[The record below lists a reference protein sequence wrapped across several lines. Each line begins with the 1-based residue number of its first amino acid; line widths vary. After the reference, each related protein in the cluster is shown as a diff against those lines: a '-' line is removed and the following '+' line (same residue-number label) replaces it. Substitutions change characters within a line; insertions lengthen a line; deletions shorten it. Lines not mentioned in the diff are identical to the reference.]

1 MVHCTNGRHALNSSL
16 ALPEGMPIS
25 PCTCGAVATIASFEI
40 TYRQF
45 LDPEGRVTGTLPES
59 ARDPSALLPLYRAM
73 VVTRTFDAK
82 AVSLQRTGRLG
93 TYPPCLGQEAIG
105 VGVASAMHPDDVLFP
120 SYRDQPAQLWRGV
133 SPVEILL
140 YWGGDERG
148 SAFAGPRRDFPICV
162 PVSSQAPHAVGVA
175 LAMKL
180 KGERRVAVCCLGDG
194 GTSKGD
200 FYESINLA
208 GAMQL
213 PAVFI
218 IANNQWAISVPRS
231 AQTGAQTLAQKA
243 IAAGIPGEQVDGNDI
258 IAVSD
263 AARRTIET
271 ARAGGGAAVIEA
283 LTYRLGDHTTVD
295 DARRYREDS
304 EVSRHWELEPIAR
317 VRKYLTDL
325 GAWNKADEERLLAE
339 CTAEVN
345 AAVDKYLAMK
355 PEPPGAMFDHL
366 YDKLPAELAVQRQEV
381 VAEDGDHA

>member
-1 MVHCTNGRHALNSSL
+1 
-16 ALPEGMPIS
+16 MPIS
-25 PCTCGAVATIASFEI
+25 PNTCGPVATIASFEI

-45 LDPEGRVTGTLPES
+45 LDPEGRVTGTLPAF
-59 ARDPSALLPLYRAM
+59 ARDPAVLLPLYRFM
-73 VVTRTFDAK
+73 VLTRTFDAK
-82 AVSLQRTGRLG
+82 AIALQRTGRLG

-105 VGVASAMHPDDVLFP
+105 VGVASAMRPDDVLFP

-148 SAFAGPRRDFPICV
+148 SDFVGPRRDFPICV
-162 PVSSQAPHAVGVA
+162 PVSSQAPHAVGAA

-180 KGERRVAVCCLGDG
+180 RGEHRVAVCCLGDG

-218 IANNQWAISVPRS
+218 VANNQWAISVPRS
-231 AQTGAQTLAQKA
+231 AQTGAATLAQKA

-258 IAVSD
+258 IAVVDAAQRAID
-263 AARRTIET
+263 AAR
-271 ARAGGGAAVIEA
+271 AGKGATLIEA

-304 EVSRHWELEPIAR
+304 EVSRHWELEPIVR
-317 VRKYLTDL
+317 VRKYLTEK
-325 GAWNKADEERLLAE
+325 GVWSKADEERLHAE
-339 CTAEVN
+339 CTAQVS
-345 AAVDKYLAMK
+345 AAVDRYLGME
-355 PEPPGAMFDHL
+355 PEPPTEMFDHL
-366 YDKLPAELAVQRQEV
+366 YDKLPAELAAQRQEV
-381 VAEDGDHA
+381 IAEADDHG